1 MGLLG
6 DALGFVGQIGGKVF
20 DYFTQRKQ
28 FEYDKQVQQK
38 TWDREDNS
46 IQRRVEDLTKAGLSP
61 VLAAGTGAQASAP
74 IRAQVPGAGI
84 GNTAVEMMQ
93 LRSALMRQ
101 KQDIATSAAQEKLNQ
116 MQAENAE
123 LQNLPMKQFLRSNM
137 RINPESHEGA
147 EFSPSQF
154 LGFQYAKEALKSYEI
169 ANSIQSKAKYDAE
182 KAFED
187 AKLSRIAA
195 QQAQYDFDITK
206 QYKVRSY
213 DQGIN
218 GALEAVVKDLGGGG
232 TPYASAISGVLE
244 KVLRSAPKNIIRKGV
259 GNYVR

>member
-6 DALGFVGQIGGKVF
+6 DAIGFVGQLGGKVF
-20 DYFTQRKQ
+20 DYFTQNRQ

-84 GNTAVEMMQ
+84 GNTAAEMMQ

-116 MQAENAE
+116 VQAENAE
-123 LQNLPMKQFLRSNM
+123 LQYLPMKQFLSSKIKIR
-137 RINPESHEGA
+137 PESQEGA
-147 EFSPSQF
+147 EYNASDF
-154 LGFQYAKEALKSYEI
+154 LGYQYARDALKSYEI
-169 ANSIQSKAKYDAE
+169 ATSVQDKARYDAE

-187 AKLSRIAA
+187 AKISRIAA
-195 QQAQYDFDITK
+195 QQAQHDFDLTK

-232 TPYASAISGVLE
+232 TPYASAVSGVLE
-244 KVLRSAPKNIIRKGV
+244 KVLRSAPKNIIRRGV
-259 GNYVR
+259 K